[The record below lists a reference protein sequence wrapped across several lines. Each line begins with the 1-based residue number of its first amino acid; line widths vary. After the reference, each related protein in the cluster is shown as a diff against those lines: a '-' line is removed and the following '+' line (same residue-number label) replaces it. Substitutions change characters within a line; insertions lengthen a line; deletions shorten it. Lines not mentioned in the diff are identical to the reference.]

1 MACKCCS
8 NDFDDYQRWTG
19 RFVKYAR
26 YENVERKMYPAL
38 GLAGETGEVCEK
50 IKKEFRDGELDVEGL
65 KLELGDVLWYLAR
78 VAAEYGFSLGDVAMS
93 NVEKLEGRRERGTL
107 QGSGDKR

>member
-1 MACKCCS
+1 MITSHLYVAM
-8 NDFDDYQRWTG
+8 DEYQNWTE

-26 YENVERKMYPAL
+26 YENAERKMYPAL

-50 IKKEFRDGELDVEGL
+50 IKKEFRDGELDEEGL

-78 VAAEYGFSLGDVAMS
+78 VATEYGFSLGDVAMA